1 MADRGEEDDPPQ
13 TAEGGDGDGEGASGG
28 GKKGRY
34 RRDKPWVSGAAFLLR
49 RRLFSSGPNPRPP
62 RRSRVRSVSPPL
74 TSPASFALAPQDHAG
89 IDHWKVD
96 PFTKEDNPDGLLD
109 ESSFAT
115 LFPKYREKY
124 LREVWPSVT
133 RALKE
138 CGIACELNLVEG
150 SMTVRTTRKTFDP
163 YIIIKSRDLI
173 KLLSRSVPAP
183 QALKILSDDVQCDVI
198 KIGGMVRNK
207 ERYVKRR
214 QRLIGPN
221 GSTLKAI
228 EMLTGCYV
236 LVQGNTVSC
245 MGGWKGLKTVRKII
259 EDCMKNMHPIYH
271 IKELMIKREL
281 AKDPALASQSWDRF
295 LPKFKK
301 KNVKRKKPSKIGKG
315 KKDQV
320 FPPAPV
326 PSKLDQQ
333 IESGEYFLSQ
343 EAKRRRAA
351 AAKLE
356 KQKEAV
362 SASQKKRNE
371 AFIAPKEDAG
381 DGGDGGGEKKKRKSE
396 VGNEDVAA
404 MAASLKAKSKS
415 KKDGDE
421 KKRAGKSD
429 GDEFIMKAKKRKS
442 GDGEEK
448 KSKRAR

>member
-1 MADRGEEDDPPQ
+1 M
-13 TAEGGDGDGEGASGG
+13 TS
-28 GKKGRY
+28 KKGKRT
-34 RRDKPWVSGAAFLLR
+34 RVS
-49 RRLFSSGPNPRPP
+49 PPP
-62 RRSRVRSVSPPL
+62 RRFFFAKSAPSRRKKKKTRL
-74 TSPASFALAPQDHAG
+74 ISFRRIARLVLAPCRQDHDG
-89 IDHWKVD
+89 IDHWKVE
-96 PFTKEDNPDGLLD
+96 PFNKEDNPDGLLD

-138 CGIACELNLVEG
+138 QGVACELNLVEG
-150 SMTVRTTRKTFDP
+150 SMTVKTTRKTFDP
-163 YIIIKSRDLI
+163 YIIIKARDLI

-183 QALKILSDDVQCDVI
+183 QALKILQDDTQCDVI

-259 EDCMKNMHPIYH
+259 EDCMRNMHPIYH

-281 AKDPALASQSWDRF
+281 AKDPELANQSWDRF

-351 AAKLE
+351 AEKLE
-356 KQKEAV
+356 KQKEAL
-362 SASQKKRNE
+362 SASQKRRND
-371 AFIAPKEDAG
+371 AFIAPKEDG
-381 DGGDGGGEKKKRKSE
+381 EDDGGGDGGNGKSGGKKKNAAKSE
-396 VGNEDVAA
+396 VGSEDVAA
-404 MAASLKAKSKS
+404 MAASLKAKSK
-415 KKDGDE
+415 
-421 KKRAGKSD
+421 RASD
-429 GDEFIMKAKKRKS
+429 D
-442 GDGEEK
+442 
-448 KSKRAR
+448 KSKRSKEDASNFVMGSSSSGKKKRSAADNDDVAGEKKKKKKAKV

>member
-1 MADRGEEDDPPQ
+1 MCSHASAPHAARSTFPPSFP
-13 TAEGGDGDGEGASGG
+13 A
-28 GKKGRY
+28 
-34 RRDKPWVSGAAFLLR
+34 AAFAEAHSP
-49 RRLFSSGPNPRPP
+49 FSN
-62 RRSRVRSVSPPL
+62 
-74 TSPASFALAPQDHAG
+74 AQDHDG
-89 IDHWKVD
+89 IDHWKVE
-96 PFTKEDNPDGLLD
+96 PFSKEDNPAGLLE

-138 CGIACELNLVEG
+138 QGVACELNLVEG

-163 YIIIKSRDLI
+163 YIIIKARDLI

-183 QALKILSDDVQCDVI
+183 QALKILQDDVQCDVV
-198 KIGGMVRNK
+198 KIGGLVRNK

-214 QRLIGPN
+214 QRLMGPN

-281 AKDPALASQSWDRF
+281 AKDPELANQSWDRF

-326 PSKLDQQ
+326 PSKIDKQ

-343 EAKRRRAA
+343 EAKRRRQAA
-351 AAKLE
+351 EKLE
-356 KQKEAV
+356 KQKEAL
-362 SASQKKRNE
+362 SASQKRRRD
-371 AFIAPKEDAG
+371 AFVAPKEDAPVE
-381 DGGDGGGEKKKRKSE
+381 GEKRKKKRATE
-396 VGNEDVAA
+396 VGEEDVAA
-404 MAASLKAKSKS
+404 MASKLKAKSTAAKEEGS
-415 KKDGDE
+415 RRKKKEDAAAFVMGGGE
-421 KKRAGKSD
+421 R
-429 GDEFIMKAKKRKS
+429 KKRKK
-442 GDGEEK
+442 E
-448 KSKRAR
+448 A

>member
-1 MADRGEEDDPPQ
+1 MPATPVRVPLAEARRGA
-13 TAEGGDGDGEGASGG
+13 TVATSRGCVRA
-28 GKKGRY
+28 
-34 RRDKPWVSGAAFLLR
+34 
-49 RRLFSSGPNPRPP
+49 PRPAFP
-62 RRSRVRSVSPPL
+62 RLARRPFLSKL
-74 TSPASFALAPQDHAG
+74 TPDPRPAPQDHDG
-89 IDHWKVD
+89 IDHWKVE
-96 PFTKEDNPDGLLD
+96 PFTKEDNPGGLLD

-124 LREVWPSVT
+124 LREVWPSIT

-138 CGIACELNLVEG
+138 VGVACELNLVEG
-150 SMTVRTTRKTFDP
+150 SMTVRTTRKTYDP
-163 YIIIKSRDLI
+163 YIIIKARDLI

-183 QALKILSDDVQCDVI
+183 QALKILQDDVQCDVV
-198 KIGGMVRNK
+198 KIGGLVRNK

-214 QRLIGPN
+214 QRLMGPN

-236 LVQGNTVSC
+236 LVQGNTVAC

-259 EDCMKNMHPIYH
+259 EDCMRNMHPIYH

-281 AKDPALASQSWDRF
+281 AKDPALANQSWDRF

-320 FPPAPV
+320 FPPAPT
-326 PSKLDQQ
+326 PSKIDKQ

-351 AAKLE
+351 QEKLE
-356 KQKEAV
+356 KQKEALSK
-362 SASQKKRNE
+362 SAKRRQE
-371 AFIAPKEDAG
+371 AFVAPKEDAP
-381 DGGDGGGEKKKRKSE
+381 
-396 VGNEDVAA
+396 
-404 MAASLKAKSKS
+404 
-415 KKDGDE
+415 
-421 KKRAGKSD
+421 
-429 GDEFIMKAKKRKS
+429 

-448 KSKRAR
+448 KKKKRASEVGADDVAAMTASLKAKGKAKEDGAKRKKKEDAASFVMGEGEPKKKKKKRDD

>member
-1 MADRGEEDDPPQ
+1 VRNPGCVPCP
-13 TAEGGDGDGEGASGG
+13 
-28 GKKGRY
+28 
-34 RRDKPWVSGAAFLLR
+34 AARLAPFLP
-49 RRLFSSGPNPRPP
+49 SPRPP
-62 RRSRVRSVSPPL
+62 PLARKCRVVPPTPRSRLTPRPAVSARS
-74 TSPASFALAPQDHAG
+74 QDHDG

-96 PFTKEDNPDGLLD
+96 PFTKDDNPGGLLD

-138 CGIACELNLVEG
+138 QGVACELNLVEG

-163 YIIIKSRDLI
+163 YIIIKARDLI

-183 QALKILSDDVQCDVI
+183 QALKILQDDVQCDVV
-198 KIGGMVRNK
+198 KIGGLVRNK

-214 QRLIGPN
+214 QRLMGPN

-281 AKDPALASQSWDRF
+281 AKDPALANQSWDRF

-326 PSKLDQQ
+326 ESKIDKQ
-333 IESGEYFLSQ
+333 IASGEYFLSQ
-343 EAKRRRAA
+343 DAKRRRAA
-351 AAKLE
+351 AEKLE
-356 KQKEAV
+356 KQKEAL
-362 SASQKKRNE
+362 SASRKRRE
-371 AFIAPKEDAG
+371 DAFIAPREEPED
-381 DGGDGGGEKKKRKSE
+381 GEKKKKRKSD
-396 VGNEDVAA
+396 VGDDDVAA
-404 MAASLKAKSKS
+404 AAARLARKGS
-415 KKDGDE
+415 E
-421 KKRAGKSD
+421 KKSEER
-429 GDEFIMKAKKRKS
+429 KKRKS
-442 GDGEEK
+442 ADASAFVMDDGGK
-448 KSKRAR
+448 KAKRDKKKKRDD

>member
-1 MADRGEEDDPPQ
+1 V
-13 TAEGGDGDGEGASGG
+13 GACAP
-28 GKKGRY
+28 RVPHFPRLA
-34 RRDKPWVSGAAFLLR
+34 RRPFLSKLT
-49 RRLFSSGPNPRPP
+49 PDPRP
-62 RRSRVRSVSPPL
+62 
-74 TSPASFALAPQDHAG
+74 APQDHDG
-89 IDHWKVD
+89 IDHWKVE
-96 PFTKEDNPDGLLD
+96 PFTKEDNPGGLLD

-124 LREVWPSVT
+124 LREVWPSIT

-138 CGIACELNLVEG
+138 VGVACELNLVEG
-150 SMTVRTTRKTFDP
+150 SMTVRTTRKTYDP
-163 YIIIKSRDLI
+163 YIIIKARDLI

-183 QALKILSDDVQCDVI
+183 QALKILQDDVQCDVV
-198 KIGGMVRNK
+198 KIGGLVRNK

-214 QRLIGPN
+214 QRLMGPN

-236 LVQGNTVSC
+236 LVQGNTVAC

-259 EDCMKNMHPIYH
+259 EDCMRNMHPIYH

-281 AKDPALASQSWDRF
+281 AKDPALANQSWDRF

-320 FPPAPV
+320 FPPAPT
-326 PSKLDQQ
+326 PSKIDKQ

-351 AAKLE
+351 QEKLE
-356 KQKEAV
+356 KQKEALSK
-362 SASQKKRNE
+362 SAKRRQE
-371 AFIAPKEDAG
+371 AFVAPKED
-381 DGGDGGGEKKKRKSE
+381 SP
-396 VGNEDVAA
+396 
-404 MAASLKAKSKS
+404 
-415 KKDGDE
+415 
-421 KKRAGKSD
+421 
-429 GDEFIMKAKKRKS
+429 

-448 KSKRAR
+448 KKKKRASEVGADDVAAMTASLKAKGKAKEEGAKRKKKEDAASFVMGEGEPKKKKKKRDD

>member
-1 MADRGEEDDPPQ
+1 M
-13 TAEGGDGDGEGASGG
+13 GACAP
-28 GKKGRY
+28 RVPHFPRLA
-34 RRDKPWVSGAAFLLR
+34 RRPFLSKLT
-49 RRLFSSGPNPRPP
+49 PDPRP
-62 RRSRVRSVSPPL
+62 
-74 TSPASFALAPQDHAG
+74 APQDHDG
-89 IDHWKVD
+89 IDHWKVE
-96 PFTKEDNPDGLLD
+96 PFTKEDNPGGLLD

-124 LREVWPSVT
+124 LREVWPSIT

-138 CGIACELNLVEG
+138 VGVACELNLVEG
-150 SMTVRTTRKTFDP
+150 SMTVRTTRKTYDP
-163 YIIIKSRDLI
+163 YIIIKARDLI

-183 QALKILSDDVQCDVI
+183 QALKILQDDVQCDVV
-198 KIGGMVRNK
+198 KIGGLVRNK

-214 QRLIGPN
+214 QRLMGPN

-236 LVQGNTVSC
+236 LVQGNTVAC

-259 EDCMKNMHPIYH
+259 EDCMRNMHPIYH

-281 AKDPALASQSWDRF
+281 AKDPALANQSWDRF

-320 FPPAPV
+320 FPPAPT
-326 PSKLDQQ
+326 PSKIDKQ

-351 AAKLE
+351 QEKLE
-356 KQKEAV
+356 KQKEALSK
-362 SASQKKRNE
+362 SAKRRQE
-371 AFIAPKEDAG
+371 AFVAPKED
-381 DGGDGGGEKKKRKSE
+381 
-396 VGNEDVAA
+396 VP
-404 MAASLKAKSKS
+404 
-415 KKDGDE
+415 
-421 KKRAGKSD
+421 
-429 GDEFIMKAKKRKS
+429 

-448 KSKRAR
+448 KKKKRASEVGADDVAAMTASLKAKGKAKEEGAKRKKKEDAASFVMGEGEPKKKKKKRDD

>member
-1 MADRGEEDDPPQ
+1 MVFFFSRASHPFGE
-13 TAEGGDGDGEGASGG
+13 
-28 GKKGRY
+28 
-34 RRDKPWVSGAAFLLR
+34 
-49 RRLFSSGPNPRPP
+49 
-62 RRSRVRSVSPPL
+62 
-74 TSPASFALAPQDHAG
+74 DHDG
-89 IDHWKVD
+89 IDHWKVE
-96 PFTKEDNPDGLLD
+96 PFTKDDNPGGLLD

-138 CGIACELNLVEG
+138 HGVACELNLVEG

-163 YIIIKSRDLI
+163 YIIIKARDLI

-183 QALKILSDDVQCDVI
+183 QALKILQDDVQCDVV
-198 KIGGMVRNK
+198 KIGGLVRNK

-221 GSTLKAI
+221 GSTLKAV
-228 EMLTGCYV
+228 EMLTECYV

-259 EDCMKNMHPIYH
+259 EDCMRNMHPIYH

-281 AKDPALASQSWDRF
+281 AKDPALANQSWDRF

-326 PSKLDQQ
+326 PSKIDQQ

-351 AAKLE
+351 AEKLE
-356 KQKEAV
+356 KQREAL
-362 SASQKKRNE
+362 SASQKRRND
-371 AFIAPKEDAG
+371 AFVAPKED
-381 DGGDGGGEKKKRKSE
+381 GGEGRGGGKKKNKSE

-404 MAASLKAKSKS
+404 MAAALKAKSKKTSEDKKRKSS
-415 KKDGDE
+415 KEDAGNFVMGGDE
-421 KKRAGKSD
+421 KKTKRSAESD
-429 GDEFIMKAKKRKS
+429 TARRNKKMKA
-442 GDGEEK
+442 EK
-448 KSKRAR
+448 A

>member
-1 MADRGEEDDPPQ
+1 M
-13 TAEGGDGDGEGASGG
+13 GACAP
-28 GKKGRY
+28 RVPNY
-34 RRDKPWVSGAAFLLR
+34 PRHARRPFLSELTT
-49 RRLFSSGPNPRPP
+49 NPRP
-62 RRSRVRSVSPPL
+62 
-74 TSPASFALAPQDHAG
+74 APQDHDG
-89 IDHWKVD
+89 IDHWKVE
-96 PFTKEDNPDGLLD
+96 PFTKEDNPGGLLD

-124 LREVWPSVT
+124 LREVWPSIT

-138 CGIACELNLVEG
+138 VGVACELNLVEG
-150 SMTVRTTRKTFDP
+150 SMTVRTTRKTYDP
-163 YIIIKSRDLI
+163 YIIIKARDLI

-183 QALKILSDDVQCDVI
+183 QALKILQDDVQCDVV
-198 KIGGMVRNK
+198 KIGGLVRNK

-214 QRLIGPN
+214 QRLMGPN

-259 EDCMKNMHPIYH
+259 EDCMRNMHPIYH

-281 AKDPALASQSWDRF
+281 AKDPALANQSWDRF

-320 FPPAPV
+320 FPPAPT
-326 PSKLDQQ
+326 PSKIDKQ

-351 AAKLE
+351 QEKLE
-356 KQKEAV
+356 KQKEALSK
-362 SASQKKRNE
+362 SAKRRQE
-371 AFIAPKEDAG
+371 AFVAPKEDAP
-381 DGGDGGGEKKKRKSE
+381 
-396 VGNEDVAA
+396 
-404 MAASLKAKSKS
+404 
-415 KKDGDE
+415 
-421 KKRAGKSD
+421 
-429 GDEFIMKAKKRKS
+429 

-448 KSKRAR
+448 KKKKRASEVGADDVAAMTASLKAKGKAKEDGAKRKKKEDAASFVMGEGEPKKKKKKRDD

>member
-1 MADRGEEDDPPQ
+1 M
-13 TAEGGDGDGEGASGG
+13 GACAP
-28 GKKGRY
+28 RVPHFPRLA
-34 RRDKPWVSGAAFLLR
+34 RRPFLSKLT
-49 RRLFSSGPNPRPP
+49 PDPRP
-62 RRSRVRSVSPPL
+62 
-74 TSPASFALAPQDHAG
+74 APQDHDG
-89 IDHWKVD
+89 IDHWKVE
-96 PFTKEDNPDGLLD
+96 PFTKEDNPGGLLD

-124 LREVWPSVT
+124 LREVWPSIT

-138 CGIACELNLVEG
+138 VGVACELNLVEG
-150 SMTVRTTRKTFDP
+150 SMTVRTTRKTYDP
-163 YIIIKSRDLI
+163 YIIIKARDLI

-183 QALKILSDDVQCDVI
+183 QALKILQDDVQCDVV
-198 KIGGMVRNK
+198 KIGGLVRNK

-214 QRLIGPN
+214 QRLMGPN

-236 LVQGNTVSC
+236 LVQGNTVAC

-259 EDCMKNMHPIYH
+259 EDCMRNMHPIYH

-281 AKDPALASQSWDRF
+281 AKDPALANQSWDRF

-320 FPPAPV
+320 FPPAPT
-326 PSKLDQQ
+326 PSKIDKQ

-351 AAKLE
+351 QEKLE
-356 KQKEAV
+356 KQKEALSK
-362 SASQKKRNE
+362 SAKRRQE
-371 AFIAPKEDAG
+371 AFVAPKEDAP
-381 DGGDGGGEKKKRKSE
+381 
-396 VGNEDVAA
+396 
-404 MAASLKAKSKS
+404 
-415 KKDGDE
+415 
-421 KKRAGKSD
+421 
-429 GDEFIMKAKKRKS
+429 

-448 KSKRAR
+448 KKKKRASEVGADDVAAMTASLKAKGKAKEAGAKRKKKEDAASFVMGEGEPKKKKKKRDD

>member
-1 MADRGEEDDPPQ
+1 MRRRQFSPDPP
-13 TAEGGDGDGEGASGG
+13 
-28 GKKGRY
+28 
-34 RRDKPWVSGAAFLLR
+34 
-49 RRLFSSGPNPRPP
+49 PP
-62 RRSRVRSVSPPL
+62 SD
-74 TSPASFALAPQDHAG
+74 PQDHDG

-96 PFTKEDNPDGLLD
+96 PFTKDDNPDGLLE

-138 CGIACELNLVEG
+138 YGIACELNLVEG

-183 QALKILSDDVQCDVI
+183 QALKILQDDVQCDVI

-228 EMLTGCYV
+228 EMLTNCYV

-245 MGGWKGLKTVRKII
+245 MGGWKGLKMVRKII
-259 EDCMKNMHPIYH
+259 EDCMRNMHPIYH

-281 AKDPALASQSWDRF
+281 AKDPALADQSWDRF

-301 KNVKRKKPSKIGKG
+301 KNVQQRN
-315 KKDQV
+315 
-320 FPPAPV
+320 PPRSVRARRTRCSARAPAEQDRHADRIRRVLSV
-326 PSKLDQQ
+326 PGSEEEEGAQEKLD
-333 IESGEYFLSQ
+333 
-343 EAKRRRAA
+343 
-351 AAKLE
+351 
-356 KQKEAV
+356 KQKEAL
-362 SASQKKRNE
+362 SASRSV
-371 AFIAPKEDAG
+371 
-381 DGGDGGGEKKKRKSE
+381 DGTR
-396 VGNEDVAA
+396 
-404 MAASLKAKSKS
+404 SLRPRRT
-415 KKDGDE
+415 G
-421 KKRAGKSD
+421 RGW
-429 GDEFIMKAKKRKS
+429 GR
-442 GDGEEK
+442 GEEE
-448 KSKRAR
+448 KRELAPTT

>member
-1 MADRGEEDDPPQ
+1 MGESHRRRSCAPPPNFRPDPP
-13 TAEGGDGDGEGASGG
+13 
-28 GKKGRY
+28 
-34 RRDKPWVSGAAFLLR
+34 
-49 RRLFSSGPNPRPP
+49 PP
-62 RRSRVRSVSPPL
+62 PD
-74 TSPASFALAPQDHAG
+74 PQDHDG

-96 PFTKEDNPDGLLD
+96 PFTKDDNPDGLLE

-138 CGIACELNLVEG
+138 YGIACELNLVEG

-183 QALKILSDDVQCDVI
+183 QALKILQDDVQCDVI

-228 EMLTGCYV
+228 EMLTNCYV

-245 MGGWKGLKTVRKII
+245 MGGWKGLKMVRKII
-259 EDCMKNMHPIYH
+259 EDCMRNMHPIYH

-281 AKDPALASQSWDRF
+281 AKDPALADQSWDRF

-301 KNVKRKKPSKIGKG
+301 KNVQRKKPAKIGKG

-320 FPPAPV
+320 FPPAPQ
-326 PSKLDQQ
+326 PSSRMPGVRPDQSRQ
-333 IESGEYFLSQ
+333 TTY
-343 EAKRRRAA
+343 AK
-351 AAKLE
+351 
-356 KQKEAV
+356 
-362 SASQKKRNE
+362 
-371 AFIAPKEDAG
+371 
-381 DGGDGGGEKKKRKSE
+381 
-396 VGNEDVAA
+396 
-404 MAASLKAKSKS
+404 
-415 KKDGDE
+415 
-421 KKRAGKSD
+421 
-429 GDEFIMKAKKRKS
+429 
-442 GDGEEK
+442 
-448 KSKRAR
+448 

>member
-1 MADRGEEDDPPQ
+1 MIRVV
-13 TAEGGDGDGEGASGG
+13 DGC
-28 GKKGRY
+28 
-34 RRDKPWVSGAAFLLR
+34 P
-49 RRLFSSGPNPRPP
+49 
-62 RRSRVRSVSPPL
+62 
-74 TSPASFALAPQDHAG
+74 FAWDHDG
-89 IDHWKVD
+89 IDHWKVE
-96 PFTKEDNPDGLLD
+96 PFTKEDSSGGLLD

-138 CGIACELNLVEG
+138 HGVACELNLVEG
-150 SMTVRTTRKTFDP
+150 SMTVKTTRKTFDP
-163 YIIIKSRDLI
+163 YIIIKARDLI

-183 QALKILSDDVQCDVI
+183 QALKILQDDVQCDVI

-221 GSTLKAI
+221 GSTLKAV

-259 EDCMKNMHPIYH
+259 EDCMHNMHPIYH

-281 AKDPALASQSWDRF
+281 AKDPELANQSWDRF

-301 KNVKRKKPSKIGKG
+301 KNVKRKKPAKIGKG

-326 PSKLDQQ
+326 PSKIDMQ

-351 AAKLE
+351 AEKLE
-356 KQKEAV
+356 KQKAALSE
-362 SASQKKRNE
+362 SQKRRAD
-371 AFIAPKEDAG
+371 AFVAPKEEDARTG
-381 DGGDGGGEKKKRKSE
+381 EGMGVKKKRSSEVSGEEMAAMAEKLKMKSKKSSDDKKRSKANASAFVMEQGKKQKRSADDEGGEKKK
-396 VGNEDVAA
+396 
-404 MAASLKAKSKS
+404 
-415 KKDGDE
+415 
-421 KKRAGKSD
+421 
-429 GDEFIMKAKKRKS
+429 
-442 GDGEEK
+442 K
-448 KSKRAR
+448 KSKA